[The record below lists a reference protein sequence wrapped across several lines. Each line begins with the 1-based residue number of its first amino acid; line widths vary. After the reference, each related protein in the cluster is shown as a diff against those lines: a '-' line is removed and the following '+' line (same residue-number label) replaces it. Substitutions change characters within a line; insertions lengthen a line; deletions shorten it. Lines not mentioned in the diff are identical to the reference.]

1 MTEEVQ
7 VTRRLRVLMNGQM
20 RPVYVVDV
28 QGRREAMEA
37 VVKVG
42 DSVEWT
48 CNKSATFTVKF
59 RDANGSPGPCPFVGW
74 TNSEKASTGGKVSG
88 DIDPNA
94 GDVVYKYDVT
104 AAGGTL
110 DPKIIIET

>member
-1 MTEEVQ
+1 MAEEGF

-20 RPVYVVDV
+20 KPVYVVDV

-37 VVKVG
+37 VVKAG

-48 CNKSATFTVKF
+48 SNKSTPFTVRF
-59 RDANGSPGPCPFVGW
+59 RDGSGNPGPCPFVGW
-74 TNSEKASTGGKVSG
+74 TNSEKASSGGKVSG
-88 DIDPNA
+88 DIGPNA
-94 GDVVYKYDVT
+94 GEVVYKYDVT
-104 AAGGTL
+104 AEGGTL